1 MSDEIIKIEGLTEKQ
16 NLFVNEYL
24 IDFNATRAAKAA
36 GYKES
41 TAHYYGQQLL
51 KNLVIHDAIQQV
63 VEQRN
68 KACQVD
74 AYYVL
79 NKCKQIVE
87 ADFLSYLDELEC
99 DEVRSLPK
107 ELRILVKSMTI
118 RTNKE
123 GDKTY
128 RLNFMDKD
136 RSLEL
141 LAKHVGLGMFK
152 VEMGNDNKGKPSL
165 IIKMAEDE

>member
-1 MSDEIIKIEGLTEKQ
+1 
-16 NLFVNEYL
+16 
-24 IDFNATRAAKAA
+24 
-36 GYKES
+36 
-41 TAHYYGQQLL
+41 
-51 KNLVIHDAIQQV
+51 V

-136 RSLEL
+136 RSLKL